1 MAHFR
6 KFILILSIVGVFAGG
21 FLTGSYYTAH
31 KENEELTLNYKKA
44 ALSVK
49 KSSGKKLPEAEISK
63 VIMGYVQD
71 FRNPAST
78 NYKNLTHVIF
88 SFAHPTKNGK
98 VLLNG
103 DMAWENLRSTVK
115 LAHKHGKSAILAIGG
130 WYHIMGGESYPYF
143 KEAISNPQSRNNL
156 VASLMT
162 IVDKENLDGID
173 IDFEHPRSQTDAANL
188 AVFAKELSAE
198 LHERKKE
205 LSIAVYS
212 KINAISGAEVN
223 SVTFKPEMF
232 RYADH
237 VNIMAYD
244 GQWDGGYHAEN
255 LAPYQFTENVVNY
268 WGELF
273 GSLGISKSKLVLG
286 IPLYG
291 QPEDI
296 KAKQI
301 SYAAIVSKNPDYA
314 KKDFI
319 NWNGTV
325 YHYNGQNTVIKKT
338 ELALSRG
345 FGGMMLWEAGL
356 DSNDEKNMAGAI
368 RSTMNT
374 HSIRAGI
381 SPGEKA
387 RN

>member
-1 MAHFR
+1 MADFR
-6 KFILILSIVGVFAGG
+6 KALLILSIFGVFAAG
-21 FLTGSYYTAH
+21 FLTGAYYTAH
-31 KENEELTLNYKKA
+31 KENEELTLKYKKA
-44 ALSVK
+44 ALSK
-49 KSSGKKLPEAEISK
+49 KRSTDKKLPEAEISK

-71 FRNPAST
+71 FRDPAST

-88 SFAHPTKNGK
+88 SFAHPTTDGK
-98 VLLNG
+98 VMLNG
-103 DMAWENLRSTVK
+103 EMAWENLRRTVK
-115 LAHKHGKSAILAIGG
+115 LAHKNGSSALLAIGG
-130 WYHIMGGESYPYF
+130 WYHINGGESYPYF
-143 KEAISNPQSRNNL
+143 KEAISSPQSRNNL
-156 VASLMT
+156 VASLMA

-188 AVFAKELSAE
+188 AVFAKELSGE
-198 LHERKKE
+198 LHGRKKE
-205 LSIAVYS
+205 LSVAVYS

-223 SVTFKPEMF
+223 SVTFKADMF

-255 LAPYQFTENVVNY
+255 LAPYQFTKNVVNY
-268 WGELF
+268 WAKLF

-291 QPEDI
+291 QPEDV

-301 SYAAIVSKNPDYA
+301 SYAAIVRKNPDYA
-314 KKDFI
+314 KKDSI

-325 YHYNGQNTVIKKT
+325 YHFNGQNTVKRKT
-338 ELALSRG
+338 ELALSHG

-356 DSNDEKNMAGAI
+356 DSNDEKNMAAAI
-368 RSTMNT
+368 RSTLTT
-374 HSIRAGI
+374 HSIRAGN
-381 SPGEKA
+381 SPGE
-387 RN
+387 N